1 MIRYKNTAAAVL
13 AMGVLALSLSA
24 CQKEGPAEKAGK
36 EMDKTMDKA
45 GQQIEKAG
53 EKIENAAKDA
63 QK

>member
-1 MIRYKNTAAAVL
+1 MLNHKNTATAVI
-13 AMGVLALSLSA
+13 AMGVLAFALA
-24 CQKEGPAEKAGK
+24 GCHKEGPAEKAGK
-36 EMDKTMDKA
+36 EVDQTMDKA